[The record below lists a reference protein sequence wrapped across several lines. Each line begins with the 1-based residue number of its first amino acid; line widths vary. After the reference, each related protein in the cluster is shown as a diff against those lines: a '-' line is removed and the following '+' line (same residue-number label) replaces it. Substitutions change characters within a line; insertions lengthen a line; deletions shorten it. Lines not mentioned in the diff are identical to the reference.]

1 MSLCFFSRKQK
12 MVAFLFAFCACSACD
27 RLSQPDSSYENGD
40 NIKISRS
47 NAFGYERFREFMDRN
62 GGHHNLGPSVSE
74 DAFKVRFYNYMM
86 GKANDDPKQIT
97 EQARKISEEYKKKR
111 MYDAA
116 SKYDSYQD
124 VLIYGAETIP
134 ESWEDTTDLLE
145 EMQLEIQKKRLMKS
159 SNSSNCRKRCNSSS
173 GNSNISNQ
181 YHETTISSSR
191 FVNEKNQ
198 TITPKIVPNQIIQKE
213 NVPPIIVMPPPG
225 IPSYHGEVSIGPDRN
240 PTVNVSSTSQRQTWN
255 KGGKTCSK
263 CPINNDDPNSSYF

>member
-12 MVAFLFAFCACSACD
+12 MIAFLFAFCACSACD
-27 RLSQPDSSYENGD
+27 RLSQFDSSYENS
-40 NIKISRS
+40 NSIQTRRS
-47 NAFGYERFREFMDRN
+47 NAFGYERFREFMDLN
-62 GGHHNLGPSVSE
+62 GGRHNLGPSVSE

-86 GKANDDPKQIT
+86 GKVNDDPKQIT

-145 EMQLEIQKKRLMKS
+145 EMQLEMQKKRLIKS
-159 SNSSNCRKRCNSSS
+159 SNTSNGRKRCNSSS
-173 GNSNISNQ
+173 ENSNISNQ
-181 YHETTISSSR
+181 YNEATTSSSR
-191 FVNEKNQ
+191 FANETNQ
-198 TITPKIVPNQIIQKE
+198 TITPKIVPDQIIQNE

-240 PTVNVSSTSQRQTWN
+240 ATVNASSGSKKQNWN
-255 KGGKTCSK
+255 KGGKTCSR
-263 CPINNDDPNSSYF
+263 CQINNDDPNSSYF